1 MLREELNARSP
12 MRVFERSMQGG
23 LGRGNVGLVIAEAGV
38 GKSALLV
45 QIALDKLLRG
55 SRVLHVSG
63 EHAVDHV
70 RAYYSEIFHD
80 LSDASNLA
88 DAEAVKLEVETN
100 RLIFSLM
107 PQSSINPAADAGT
120 IAALPRILDT
130 VTFARDVAQFE
141 PDVIIIDG
149 FELVTG
155 SGGALRRLTALA
167 RERNVELWLSAR
179 ADATPGEDESLRAPL
194 DRAAEQVDVVVLLAP
209 DDRVIRLRLLKDHD
223 NQDLAELRLRLEPHT
238 MRVIDEDVTDTSAR
252 PRNARQFRLVSGGG
266 IGAEAEFGACAERW
280 GMTEVHYSFP
290 DHNSLV
296 RRRGVVVLGDRD
308 LRKGDFSLIY
318 ASKRLGRELSDIPQ
332 VRRVLQTIWH
342 QITNARQVFAVGVIQ
357 PDGTVR
363 GGTGW
368 GAELAR
374 FWKKPLLVFD
384 QDRKAWFRWSGSG
397 WELADQPMIVKE
409 TFAGIG
415 TQHLTSEGREAIQ
428 ALFRRS
434 FGEPAGP

>member
-1 MLREELNARSP
+1 MLREEVNARSP

-80 LSDASNLA
+80 LSDASSLT

-107 PQSSINPAADAGT
+107 PQSSINPAADPG
-120 IAALPRILDT
+120 ALPRILDT
-130 VTFARDVAQFE
+130 VSFARDVAQFE

-149 FELVTG
+149 FDLMNG
-155 SGGALRRLTALA
+155 SGAAVRQLNELA
-167 RERNVELWLSAR
+167 RERNAELWLAARTVVTPEALESLPAPLAR
-179 ADATPGEDESLRAPL
+179 A
-194 DRAAEQVDVVVLLAP
+194 AAQVDVVVLLAP
-209 DDRVIRLRLLKDHD
+209 EERVIRLKLLKDHD
-223 NQDLAELRLRLEPHT
+223 SQDLAELGLRLEPHT
-238 MRVIDEDVTDTSAR
+238 MRVIDEDVAETSAR
-252 PRNARQFRLVSGGG
+252 PRNPTQFRLVSGGG

-290 DHNSLV
+290 DHSSLV

-374 FWKKPLLVFD
+374 FWKKPLFVFD
-384 QDRKAWFRWSGSG
+384 QERKAWFRWTGSG
-397 WELADQPMIVKE
+397 WELADQPVIAKE

-415 TQHLTSEGREAIQ
+415 TQHLSAEGREAIS
-428 ALFRRS
+428 ALFQRS
-434 FGEPAGP
+434 FGEPAAP